1 MLASVYPGRCSF
13 GYTSMPSHLKPLLLA
28 SLLSLVPSSVTA
40 TEQVGEAVLIKT
52 SVSGDGR
59 RLVTRSPVHRDERIV
74 TSSTGLGEF
83 IFRDGTKFAV
93 GMNSSVVI
101 DSFVFAGDGSFKD
114 LTLKAAKGS
123 FRWISGGSPSSAYKI
138 DTPAGIIG
146 VRGTAL
152 DVYVGDGG
160 LTAVVLL
167 SGAARFCGP
176 SSCQDL
182 RRRCDYVIATPQG
195 AITSPVRV
203 TQGVLRQVSN
213 AWALPFLTGDQSLTQ
228 GFQTGSSCGFAS
240 ATAPSSSE
248 GRDGAG
254 SPSPTPSP
262 DIGDGEDEGNDPN
275 Y

>member
-1 MLASVYPGRCSF
+1 MSIQWKR
-13 GYTSMPSHLKPLLLA
+13 LLLA
-28 SLLSLVPSSVTA
+28 GLLWLVPFSA
-40 TEQVGEAVLIKT
+40 PAAEQVGEAVLINR

-59 RLVTRSPVHRDERIV
+59 RLAVRSPVHRDERIV
-74 TSSTGLGEF
+74 TSSTGIGEF
-83 IFRDGTKFAV
+83 LFRDGTKFAV

-101 DSFVFAGDGSFKD
+101 DSFVYAGDRSFKD

-123 FRWISGGSPSSAYKI
+123 FRWISGGSPSSAYRI

-152 DVYVGDGG
+152 DIYVGDGG

-167 SGAARFCGP
+167 TGAARFCGP
-176 SSCQDL
+176 SGCEEL

-195 AITSPVRV
+195 SITSPARV
-203 TQGVLRQVSN
+203 TQGVLRQLSN
-213 AWALPFLTGDQSLTQ
+213 VWALPFLTGDQSLSQ
-228 GFQTGSSCGFAS
+228 GFRTGSSCGFAS

-254 SPSPTPSP
+254 SPSPDPSP
-262 DIGDGEDEGNDPN
+262 DDGGEGGEGNDPD